1 MTIRATDPAAGVG
14 AEDEPLRVT
23 LGLRALWRRKAA

>member
-1 MTIRATDPAAGVG
+1 MRATDLATGVG
-14 AEDEPLRVT
+14 TEAAPLRVT